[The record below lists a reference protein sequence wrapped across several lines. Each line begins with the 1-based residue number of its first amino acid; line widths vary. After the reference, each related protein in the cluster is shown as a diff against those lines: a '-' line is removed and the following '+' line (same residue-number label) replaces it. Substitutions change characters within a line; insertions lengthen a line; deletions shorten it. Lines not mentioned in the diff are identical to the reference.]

1 VSFREVPVH
10 EVREVLRLWVS
21 GKGYRAI
28 GRMARLDRK
37 TVRRYVEAG
46 TDAGLRVEDG
56 PGQLTDELI
65 GAVCQAV
72 RPARPEGHGAAWEA
86 LEPHEQLIKDWLD
99 PNKQDLRLTK
109 VHTLLTRRGVAV
121 PYRTLH
127 RFATERCGFGTRRE
141 TVRVDD
147 GEPGVE
153 CQIDFGRMGLVPDPL
168 AGRRRVTHALIFTAC
183 YSRHS
188 FVHLTHRQTT
198 EAVIEGCE
206 AAWSFFSGV
215 FRVVIPDNTSA
226 IVDDADPVAPR
237 FNEAFFEYA
246 QSRGFLID
254 ACRVGKSTDKPR
266 VERSVSYVRESL
278 FKGEDFADL
287 ADAQRVALRWC
298 LETAGMRVH
307 GTTCRRPLEVFEAEE
322 RPLLLPAPVFPYDL
336 PLYRDPKVHRDRHV
350 EVAKALY
357 SVPARLVG
365 SYVHARADSK
375 VVKIFHRGELVR
387 VHPRQQAG
395 GRHTDPSDISPGKVI
410 YATRDT
416 ARLVAEAGR
425 FGDQVRTY
433 ASRLLD
439 VELPWTRMRQV
450 YRLLGLGRRYGET
463 RLDDACRRALEADV
477 VDVGVVSRMLERG
490 ASGAKEP
497 RVVAQTLPLRYVREA
512 SEIGGRR

>member
-10 EVREVLRLWVS
+10 EVREVLRSWLS

-46 TDAGLRVEDG
+46 TAAGLRAEDG
-56 PGQLTDELI
+56 PDQLTDELI

-86 LEPHEQLIKDWLD
+86 LLPHEKLIKDWLD
-99 PNKQDLRLTK
+99 PEKQDLRLTK

-127 RFATERCGFGTRRE
+127 RFATERCSFGTRRE

-215 FRVVIPDNTSA
+215 FKVVIPDNTSA

-254 ACRVGKSTDKPR
+254 ACRVGKSTDKPK
-266 VERSVSYVRESL
+266 VERAVSYVRESL
-278 FKGEDFADL
+278 FKG
-287 ADAQRVALRWC
+287 
-298 LETAGMRVH
+298 
-307 GTTCRRPLEVFEAEE
+307 
-322 RPLLLPAPVFPYDL
+322 
-336 PLYRDPKVHRDRHV
+336 
-350 EVAKALY
+350 
-357 SVPARLVG
+357 
-365 SYVHARADSK
+365 
-375 VVKIFHRGELVR
+375 
-387 VHPRQQAG
+387 
-395 GRHTDPSDISPGKVI
+395 
-410 YATRDT
+410 
-416 ARLVAEAGR
+416 
-425 FGDQVRTY
+425 
-433 ASRLLD
+433 
-439 VELPWTRMRQV
+439 
-450 YRLLGLGRRYGET
+450 
-463 RLDDACRRALEADV
+463 
-477 VDVGVVSRMLERG
+477 
-490 ASGAKEP
+490 
-497 RVVAQTLPLRYVREA
+497 
-512 SEIGGRR
+512 